1 MSRIELTSKEDTSQH
16 GLTLEQLF
24 EGQIKL
30 SDIHEDK
37 LRKLVRFLEC
47 YECRIGGK
55 DAYFIENEF
64 PEFKNPIKCVPVD
77 DVMESVASPPNT
89 LVYKSDEKE
98 PFILNVIRNSV
109 AHANILFDSTKGIVT
124 GFELYRKEDEHKTT
138 VFKSYFN
145 IEEQEF
151 WKIINVFVN

>member
-1 MSRIELTSKEDTSQH
+1 MTKISFTDKTKTNQH

-55 DAYFIENEF
+55 DAYFIESEF
-64 PEFKNPIKCVPVD
+64 PEFENTIKCIPVN
-77 DVMESVASPPNT
+77 DVVGVSATSSNA
-89 LVYKSDEKE
+89 LLYKSDEKE

-109 AHANILFDSTKGIVT
+109 AHANIFFDSKKGIVT
-124 GFELYRKEDEHKTT
+124 GFELYRKEDEQKTT